1 MGWNKNDRMIMIRLL
16 IFVLLL
22 LFSRIYAW
30 GGIASDI
37 KSLLSSEGK
46 VLYGSEPNSI
56 LVIDYPENLRRIE
69 EYLKMI
75 DVPPKQVL
83 IEARVVE
90 VRLQGENSLGINW
103 QAFAEKGGFEI
114 GQFRIGSTPGGPL
127 EQNIPYKSTYY
138 PPGSTA
144 STSVEEPFTIT
155 VFDENIN
162 VVLKALANSYDTNI
176 LSAPRITTV
185 NNRPAEIK
193 IIQKLPWA
201 EPEVEMSDQGIAITW
216 DINFEEVGIILKV
229 TPTVT
234 DDGKIAMELQ
244 PEVSEKVDDYQLTV
258 VQGSTQIPY
267 TVPVIDKR
275 SADTKV
281 VIGNGQTLI
290 IGGLIK
296 EKNIKGVTK
305 VPILGDIPLLGW
317 FFKSKKDT
325 RDKTELLIFVSPTIV
340 TPKVMAYMKNKEEL
354 GVGKWYFERRKK
366 EEKRLKKLYQIKE
379 KDLISR
385 IDSLEKKIKNFSS
398 QRKKLEE
405 TLNFER

>member
-1 MGWNKNDRMIMIRLL
+1 MMRFL
-16 IFVLLL
+16 ISILFL
-22 LFSRIYAW
+22 LFLHIYAW
-30 GGIASDI
+30 GGIASNI
-37 KSLLSSEGK
+37 NSLLSSEGK
-46 VLYGSEPNSI
+46 ILYGSEPNSI
-56 LVIDYPENLRRIE
+56 LVIDYPENLKRIE
-69 EYLKMI
+69 EYLRMI

-90 VRLQGENSLGINW
+90 VRLQGESSLGVNW

-114 GQFRIGSTPGGPL
+114 GQFRIGSTKGGPL

-144 STSVEEPFTIT
+144 EEEPFTIT

-216 DINFEEVGIILKV
+216 NINFEEVGIILKV
-229 TPTVT
+229 TPTIT
-234 DDGKIAMELQ
+234 DDGKIVMELE
-244 PEVSEKVDDYQLTV
+244 PEVSEKVGDYELTV
-258 VQGSTQIPY
+258 VQGATQVPY
-267 TVPVIDKR
+267 TVPIIDKR

-296 EKNIKGVTK
+296 EKNTKGVTK
-305 VPILGDIPLLGW
+305 VPILGDVPLLGW

-325 RDKTELLIFVSPTIV
+325 KDKTELLIFVSPTIV
-340 TPKVMAYMKNKEEL
+340 TPQVMAYMKKKEEL
-354 GVGKWYFERRKK
+354 GIGKWYFDERKK
-366 EEKRLKKLYQIKE
+366 EKKRIEETSWMEK
-379 KDLISR
+379 KDLVFKIE
-385 IDSLEKKIKNFSS
+385 SLEKKIKDISS
-398 QRKKLEE
+398 QREKLEKILE
-405 TLNFER
+405 FER

>member
-1 MGWNKNDRMIMIRLL
+1 MIAMRFL
-16 IFVLLL
+16 ISILFL
-22 LFSRIYAW
+22 LFLHIYAW

-37 KSLLSSEGK
+37 NSLLSSEGK
-46 VLYGSEPNSI
+46 ILYGSEPNSI
-56 LVIDYPENLRRIE
+56 LVIDYPENLKRIE

-90 VRLQGENSLGINW
+90 VRLQGESSLGVNW

-114 GQFRIGSTPGGPL
+114 GQFRIGSRQGGPL
-127 EQNIPYKSTYY
+127 EQSIPYKSTYY
-138 PPGSTA
+138 PPGSTINE
-144 STSVEEPFTIT
+144 EEPFTIT

-229 TPTVT
+229 TPTIT
-234 DDGKIAMELQ
+234 EDGKIVMELQ

-258 VQGSTQIPY
+258 VQGTTEIPY

-325 RDKTELLIFVSPTIV
+325 KDKTELLIFVSPTIV
-340 TPKVMAYMKNKEEL
+340 TPQVMAYMKKKEEL
-354 GVGKWYFERRKK
+354 GIGKWYFDERKK
-366 EEKRLKKLYQIKE
+366 EKERIEKTSWRQK
-379 KDLISR
+379 KDLVFKIE
-385 IDSLEKKIKNFSS
+385 SLEKKIKEISS
-398 QRKKLEE
+398 QREKLEKS
-405 TLNFER
+405 LGFER

>member
-1 MGWNKNDRMIMIRLL
+1 MVWILL
-16 IFVLLL
+16 AATFIS
-22 LFSRIYAW
+22 FSCRE
-30 GGIASDI
+30 GGVPSVISDSPRY
-37 KSLLSSEGK
+37 KEGTYVTLEK
-46 VLYGSEPNSI
+46 LY
-56 LVIDYPENLRRIE
+56 R
-69 EYLKMI
+69 I
-75 DVPPKQVL
+75 DVTD
-83 IEARVVE
+83 
-90 VRLQGENSLGINW
+90 INLFTRRNDYRGCYDFD
-103 QAFAEKGGFEI
+103 AANNLYLLDTFE
-114 GQFRIGSTPGGPL
+114 G
-127 EQNIPYKSTYY
+127 
-138 PPGSTA
+138 
-144 STSVEEPFTIT
+144 TIT

-216 DINFEEVGIILKV
+216 NINFEEVGIILKV
-229 TPTVT
+229 TPTIT
-234 DDGKIAMELQ
+234 DDGKIVMELE

-258 VQGSTQIPY
+258 VQGTTEIPY

-296 EKNIKGVTK
+296 EKNTKGVTK

-325 RDKTELLIFVSPTIV
+325 KDKTELLIFVSPTIV
-340 TPKVMAYMKNKEEL
+340 TPQVMAYMKKKEEL
-354 GVGKWYFERRKK
+354 GVGKWYFDERKK
-366 EEKRLKKLYQIKE
+366 EKKRIEEISWMEK
-379 KDLISR
+379 KDLVFKIE
-385 IDSLEKKIKNFSS
+385 SLEKKIKDISS
-398 QRKKLEE
+398 QREKLEKILE
-405 TLNFER
+405 FER

>member
-1 MGWNKNDRMIMIRLL
+1 MIMMRFL
-16 IFVLLL
+16 ISILFL
-22 LFSRIYAW
+22 LFLHIYAW
-30 GGIASDI
+30 GGIASNI
-37 KSLLSSEGK
+37 NSLLSSEGK
-46 VLYGSEPNSI
+46 ILYGSEPNSI
-56 LVIDYPENLRRIE
+56 LVIDYPENLKRIE
-69 EYLKMI
+69 EYLRMI

-90 VRLQGENSLGINW
+90 VRLQGESSLGVNW

-114 GQFRIGSTPGGPL
+114 GQFRIGSTKGGPL

-144 STSVEEPFTIT
+144 EEEPFTIT

-216 DINFEEVGIILKV
+216 NINFEEVGIILKV
-229 TPTVT
+229 TPTIT
-234 DDGKIAMELQ
+234 EDGEIVMELE
-244 PEVSEKVDDYQLTV
+244 PEVSEKVGDYELTV
-258 VQGSTQIPY
+258 VQGATQVPY
-267 TVPVIDKR
+267 TVPIIDKR

-296 EKNIKGVTK
+296 EKNTKGVTK
-305 VPILGDIPLLGW
+305 VPILGDVPLLGW

-325 RDKTELLIFVSPTIV
+325 KDKTELLIFVSPTIV
-340 TPKVMAYMKNKEEL
+340 TPQVMAYMKKKEEL
-354 GVGKWYFERRKK
+354 GIGKWYFDERKK
-366 EEKRLKKLYQIKE
+366 EKKRIEETSWMEK
-379 KDLISR
+379 KDLVFKIE
-385 IDSLEKKIKNFSS
+385 SLEKKIKDISS
-398 QRKKLEE
+398 QREKLEKILE
-405 TLNFER
+405 FER

>member
-1 MGWNKNDRMIMIRLL
+1 MMRFL
-16 IFVLLL
+16 ISILFL
-22 LFSRIYAW
+22 LFLHIYAW
-30 GGIASDI
+30 GGIASNI
-37 KSLLSSEGK
+37 NSLLSSEGK
-46 VLYGSEPNSI
+46 ILYGSEPNSI
-56 LVIDYPENLRRIE
+56 LVIDYPENLKRIE
-69 EYLKMI
+69 EYLRMI

-90 VRLQGENSLGINW
+90 VRLQGESSLGVNW

-114 GQFRIGSTPGGPL
+114 GQFRIGSTKGGPL

-144 STSVEEPFTIT
+144 EEEPFTIT

-216 DINFEEVGIILKV
+216 NINFEEVGIILKV
-229 TPTVT
+229 TPTIT
-234 DDGKIAMELQ
+234 DDGKIVMELE
-244 PEVSEKVDDYQLTV
+244 PEVSEKVGDYELTV
-258 VQGSTQIPY
+258 VQGATQVPY
-267 TVPVIDKR
+267 TVPIIDKR

-296 EKNIKGVTK
+296 EKNTKGVTK
-305 VPILGDIPLLGW
+305 VPILGDVPLLGW

-325 RDKTELLIFVSPTIV
+325 KDKTELLIFVSPTIV
-340 TPKVMAYMKNKEEL
+340 TPQVMAYMKKKEEL
-354 GVGKWYFERRKK
+354 GIGKWYFDERKK
-366 EEKRLKKLYQIKE
+366 EKKRIEETSWMEK
-379 KDLISR
+379 KDLVFKIE
-385 IDSLEKKIKNFSS
+385 SLEKKIKDISS
-398 QRKKLEE
+398 QRERLEKILE
-405 TLNFER
+405 FER

>member
-1 MGWNKNDRMIMIRLL
+1 MIMMRFL
-16 IFVLLL
+16 ISILFL
-22 LFSRIYAW
+22 LFLHIYAW

-46 VLYGSEPNSI
+46 ILYGSEPNSI

-90 VRLQGENSLGINW
+90 VRLQGESSLGVNW
-103 QAFAEKGGFEI
+103 QAFAEKGGFKI
-114 GQFRIGSTPGGPL
+114 GQFRVGSTPGGPL
-127 EQNIPYKSTYY
+127 EQNIPYKFTHY
-138 PPGSTA
+138 PPGST
-144 STSVEEPFTIT
+144 TEEEPFTIT

-216 DINFEEVGIILKV
+216 EINFEEVGIILKV
-229 TPTVT
+229 TPTIT
-234 DDGKIAMELQ
+234 DEGKIVMELQ
-244 PEVSEKVDDYQLTV
+244 PEVSEKVDDYELTV
-258 VQGSTQIPY
+258 VQGATQIPY
-267 TVPVIDKR
+267 TVPIIDKR

-305 VPILGDIPLLGW
+305 VPVLGDIPLVGW

-325 RDKTELLIFVSPTIV
+325 KDKTELLIFVSPTVV
-340 TPKVMAYMKNKEEL
+340 TPQVMAYMKKKEEL
-354 GVGKWYFERRKK
+354 GVGKWYFDERKK
-366 EEKRLKKLYQIKE
+366 EKERIERISWTEK
-379 KDLISR
+379 KDLVFKIE
-385 IDSLEKKIKNFSS
+385 SLERKIKDISS
-398 QRKKLEE
+398 QRERLEKI
-405 TLNFER
+405 LDFER

>member
-1 MGWNKNDRMIMIRLL
+1 MIMIRLL
-16 IFVLLL
+16 IFVLFLL
-22 LFSRIYAW
+22 SLRIYAW

-56 LVIDYPENLRRIE
+56 LVIDHSENLRRIE

-90 VRLQGENSLGINW
+90 VRLQGENALGINW

-114 GQFRIGSTPGGPL
+114 GQFRIGSTSGGPL
-127 EQNIPYKSTYY
+127 EQNIPYKSTHY
-138 PPGSTA
+138 PPGPTLSTD
-144 STSVEEPFTIT
+144 VEEPFTIT

-185 NNRPAEIK
+185 NNRSAEIK

-201 EPEVEMSDQGIAITW
+201 EPEVEMSEQGIAITW
-216 DINFEEVGIILKV
+216 NINFEEVGIILKV
-229 TPTVT
+229 TPTIT

-258 VQGSTQIPY
+258 VQGTTQIPY

-296 EKNIKGVTK
+296 EKNTKGVTK

-354 GVGKWYFERRKK
+354 GVGKWYSERRKK
-366 EEKRLKKLYQIKE
+366 EKEQLERLSRIKE

-385 IDSLEKKIKNFSS
+385 IDSLEKKIKNLSS
-398 QRKKLEE
+398 RREKLEE
-405 TLNFER
+405 ILNFKK